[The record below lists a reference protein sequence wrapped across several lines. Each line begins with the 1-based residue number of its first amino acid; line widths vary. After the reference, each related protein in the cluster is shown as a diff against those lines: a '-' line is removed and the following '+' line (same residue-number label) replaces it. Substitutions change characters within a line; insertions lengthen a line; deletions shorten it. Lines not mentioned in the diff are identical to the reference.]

1 MDTYLFT
8 VLYLF
13 VFLLT
18 SQVKAQQQYFRVLP
32 RDLKV
37 QEGGEA
43 MLECEVANLAGQVQW
58 TKDGF
63 ALGFLSVIPGFPRY
77 SVIGDRRH
85 GVYNLRVSNASL
97 EDDAEYQC
105 QVGPAR
111 LQKAIRANARLN
123 VISPPSSV
131 EILDHTHNSKIEIKE
146 NQEFNLEC
154 RVRNAKPAAKIVWY
168 RGNVE
173 INIPNREDQTIEVPG
188 KNGDK
193 RVTRYDTHSR
203 IALKPTAEDD
213 FAEYTCEARHEA
225 LSQDIPMR
233 TTVQLSVLYPPALP
247 YIEGYVEGETIRR
260 GQTVELVCR
269 CRGGNPPAQ
278 LIWYKNGEQIRMAY
292 RTAGRLSEN
301 VYTFTADASDN
312 KAKYKCEASN
322 VMSKTSLK
330 AEVEMRVLF
339 SPAHVTI
346 SGPTE
351 ARVGDP
357 VPLTC
362 TTANSNP
369 PAEIKWMVAGR
380 QVRNATSRTVISPE
394 GGWITTSNI
403 TAVVEPNRRSL
414 VVICHGV
421 NMQLTENV
429 VSTHTINVLYPPSQ
443 PFIHGFTEGSHIPS
457 GTVQKIS
464 CTSSGGNPLATITWY
479 KNDKKIHSTVRTT
492 DKSVTAEMTILT
504 NVTDNEARYRCEAAN
519 SATEI
524 PLFETITMSVY
535 FPPDHV
541 KIHQEPEE
549 LKPNEEA
556 TLICDSSSSHPP
568 ATLSWWREGI
578 PVVGLNNTTKPGLH
592 GGTISTIEMK
602 INVTEQMNGIVYT
615 CQANNVVL
623 QRSVH
628 DAITLQVLYKPV
640 FDPNNEDAVTGIE
653 NEPLIISLKADGNPQ
668 NIVYT
673 WTKDGLPITQQSS
686 SNGVERIVSDG
697 SIMNITRLSR
707 NDAGT
712 YTCEAL
718 NSQGS
723 NVAIVN
729 VTVQYPASI
738 IQTSGNVIA
747 NPKED
752 ATLSC
757 TADGNPLADDTIT
770 WKRDDFPEFAA
781 RTSVM
786 YDKNGTSYLRISG
799 VTRED
804 LGNFACVVN
813 NGVGNSTF
821 KEVMLIVK
829 HKPEIDGQPLFLK
842 FASDAGDTGKLI
854 CRSQASPLARYTW
867 ARNGAPINSNTSG
880 KYYSTYRQIDQLVSE
895 STLYITHVTSAD
907 YGSYECVARNELG
920 FATKSPRLE
929 VTSAPDTP
937 TLLTVLN
944 VTHDSVT
951 LGWTPGFDGGMR
963 ASYRI
968 RYRKVDDEGY
978 KYEDVVGSNVTNHVV
993 KNLDINTQYI
1003 FSIMASNKLGNSKF
1017 MPDLLSAKT
1026 SVFVGDGVEKV
1037 IPDDLL
1043 EKQDLPR
1050 IVIISVSV
1058 IGVILLFI
1066 NIALVTGCMLKRRA
1080 KRMREQNN
1088 QTSKSATIEMYAPS
1102 SYNDTV
1108 TGETLS
1114 SVSEK
1119 SETYS
1124 NEEGNNEYMDDNRK
1138 PTSNSYLI
1146 EHQPDYPGA
1155 YPTYEMQMPAQTGIN
1170 MAHKTHTLPHPHH
1183 HHHHLAHD
1191 QRPRA
1196 RDDQSLGYHGGMS
1209 GKSSYVSAPSP
1220 APPADGSYYNMSD
1233 RYLSYP
1239 PPLDFQNPPPIP
1251 AHPHLTHMHTPITPP
1266 LPANGSLVRHP
1277 RAVPPPDVLHN
1288 TSQNS
1293 QILQAQ
1299 SLSQKREL
1307 TSFGNGYGVN
1317 EQEGH
1322 LV

>member
-1 MDTYLFT
+1 MDII
-8 VLYLF
+8 F
-13 VFLLT
+13 VTLWLLT
-18 SQVKAQQQYFRVLP
+18 AVVCSGGQQQYFRIQP
-32 RDLKV
+32 HDQKV

-43 MLECEVANLAGQVQW
+43 MLECVVGNGAGQVQW

-63 ALGFLSVIPGFPRY
+63 ALGFSNVIPGFPRY
-77 SVIGDRRH
+77 SVIGDRRL
-85 GVYNLRVSNASL
+85 GEYNLRISNASL

-111 LQKAIRANARLN
+111 LHKAIRANARLS
-123 VISPPSSV
+123 VISPPSTV
-131 EILDHTHNSKIEIKE
+131 EIIDHRHNSKIEIKE
-146 NQEFNLEC
+146 NQEFHLEC

-173 INIPNREDQTIEVPG
+173 MNIHREDQIIEVPG
-188 KNGDK
+188 KNNDK

-203 IALKPTAEDD
+203 ISLKPTAEDD
-213 FAEYTCEARHEA
+213 YAEYTCEARHEA
-225 LSQDIPMR
+225 LSNDIPMR
-233 TTVQLSVLYPPALP
+233 STVQLSVLYPPGLP
-247 YIEGYVEGETIRR
+247 YIEGYTEGETIRK

-269 CRGGNPPAQ
+269 SRGGNPPAQ

-292 RTAGRLSEN
+292 RTAGRVSEN

-312 KAKYKCEASN
+312 KARYKCEASN
-322 VMSKTSLK
+322 IMSKSPLK
-330 AEVEMRVLF
+330 AEIDMTVLF
-339 SPAHVTI
+339 PPAHVTI

-362 TTANSNP
+362 TTSNSNP

-380 QVRNATSRTVISPE
+380 QVRNATARTIVSPE

-403 TAVVEPNRRSL
+403 TAVVEPNRKSL

-429 VSTHTINVLYPPSQ
+429 ISTHTINVLYPPGK
-443 PFIHGFTEGSHIPS
+443 PFIHGYTGGAHIPA

-464 CTSSGGNPLATITWY
+464 CTSSGGNPLATLTWY
-479 KNDKKIHSTVRTT
+479 KNDKKIHSTTKST
-492 DKSVTAEMTILT
+492 DKSVSSEITILT

-524 PLFETITMSVY
+524 PFFETITMSVY

-541 KIHQEPEE
+541 KISKQPQD

-556 TLICDSSSSHPP
+556 TLICDSSSSNPP
-568 ATLSWWREGI
+568 AKLAWWREGI
-578 PVVGLNNTTKPGLH
+578 PVPGLFNSTKPGLH
-592 GGTISTIEMK
+592 GGTVSSIELKLNIS
-602 INVTEQMNGIVYT
+602 EQLNGIVYT
-615 CQANNVVL
+615 CSARNEAL
-623 QRSVH
+623 ERSVH
-628 DAITLQVLYKPV
+628 DAITLEVLYKPV
-640 FDPNNEDAVTGIE
+640 FDKSNEDAVTGIE
-653 NEPLIISLKADGNPQ
+653 NEPLIITLKADGNPG
-668 NIVYT
+668 NIAYT
-673 WTKDGLPITQQSS
+673 WSKDGLPIIQSS
-686 SNGVERIVSDG
+686 SSSGMERIVSDG
-697 SIMNITRLSR
+697 PVLNITQLSR
-707 NDAGT
+707 HDAGL
-712 YTCEAL
+712 YSCEAS

-723 NVAIVN
+723 SVTNVNI
-729 VTVQYPASI
+729 TVQYPASVI
-738 IQTSGNVIA
+738 ATSENVIV

-757 TADGNPLADDTIT
+757 TADGNPLSDDTIV
-770 WKRDDFPEFAA
+770 WKRDDFPEFDA

-786 YDKNGTSYLRISG
+786 YDKNGTSYLRITS
-799 VTRED
+799 VTRDD
-804 LGNFACVVN
+804 LGKFQCVVN
-813 NGVGNSTF
+813 NGVGNVTV
-821 KEVMLIVK
+821 KDVMLIVK
-829 HKPEIDGQPLFLK
+829 HKPEIDEQPTLLK

-854 CRSQASPLARYTW
+854 CRSQASPLARYSW
-867 ARNGAPINSNTSG
+867 ARSGSPITANTTG
-880 KYYSTYRQIDQLVSE
+880 KYYTTYRQVDSLISE

-920 FATKSPRLE
+920 FSTISPRLE

-944 VTHDSVT
+944 VTHNSVL
-951 LGWTPGFDGGMR
+951 LGWTPGFDGGMT
-963 ASYRI
+963 STYRI
-968 RYRKVDDEGY
+968 RYRLIDDDTY
-978 KYEDVVGSNVTNHVV
+978 KYEDVPGNGTTYVV
-993 KNLDINTQYI
+993 KGLDVNTQYI
-1003 FSIMASNKLGNSKF
+1003 FSIMAMNKLGSSKF
-1017 MPDLLSAKT
+1017 MPDLLSARTSSKAPPSYSSPSLDEKNFKDFPGFLIIVGTIVGTLLILMNVLLIGCCLHRKT
-1026 SVFVGDGVEKV
+1026 K
-1037 IPDDLL
+1037 
-1043 EKQDLPR
+1043 KR
-1050 IVIISVSV
+1050 
-1058 IGVILLFI
+1058 
-1066 NIALVTGCMLKRRA
+1066 VT
-1080 KRMREQNN
+1080 EQNN

-1124 NEEGNNEYMDDNRK
+1124 NEGSHNDYVDDSRK
-1138 PTSNSYLI
+1138 LPPTNSYI
-1146 EHQPDYPGA
+1146 MDHHNPMAGDYQGA
-1155 YPTYEMQMPAQTGIN
+1155 YQVYEMQVPMGGVS

-1183 HHHHLAHD
+1183 HHHHPMHD

-1196 RDDQSLGYHGGMS
+1196 RDDQSLGYHGSMS
-1209 GKSSYVSAPSP
+1209 AKSSYVSAPSP

-1239 PPLDFQNPPPIP
+1239 PPLDFQNPPPVP
-1251 AHPHLTHMHTPITPP
+1251 AHPHLGQTVTPATPP
-1266 LPANGSLVRHP
+1266 LPSNGSLLRHQ
-1277 RAVPPPDVLHN
+1277 RIVPPPDVLHN
-1288 TSQNS
+1288 TSQNP

-1299 SLSQKREL
+1299 NLTQKREL

>member
-1 MDTYLFT
+1 MLDTKF
-8 VLYLF
+8 
-13 VFLLT
+13 
-18 SQVKAQQQYFRVLP
+18 QIHR
-32 RDLKV
+32 
-37 QEGGEA
+37 
-43 MLECEVANLAGQVQW
+43 
-58 TKDGF
+58 
-63 ALGFLSVIPGFPRY
+63 RY
-77 SVIGDRRH
+77 SCSSSSDVI
-85 GVYNLRVSNASL
+85 A
-97 EDDAEYQC
+97 
-105 QVGPAR
+105 
-111 LQKAIRANARLN
+111 
-123 VISPPSSV
+123 PPSSV
-131 EILDHTHNSKIEIKE
+131 EILDHKHNSKIEIKE
-146 NQEFNLEC
+146 NQEFHLEC
-154 RVRNAKPAAKIVWY
+154 RVKNAKPAAKIVWY

-173 INIPNREDQTIEVPG
+173 INIPNREDQTVEVPA

-193 RVTRYDTHSR
+193 RITRYDTHSR
-203 IALKPTAEDD
+203 ISLKPTAEDD
-213 FAEYTCEARHEA
+213 YAEYTCEARHEG

-233 TTVQLSVLYPPALP
+233 ATVQLSVLYPPGLP
-247 YIEGYVEGETIRR
+247 YIEGYTEGETIRR

-269 CRGGNPPAQ
+269 SRGGNPPAQ

-292 RTAGRLSEN
+292 RTAGRVSEN

-312 KAKYKCEASN
+312 KARYKCEASN
-322 VMSKTSLK
+322 IMSKQPLK
-330 AEVEMRVLF
+330 AEIDLTVLF
-339 SPAHVTI
+339 SPSHVTI

-380 QVRNATSRTVISPE
+380 QVRNATSRTIVSPE

-403 TAVVEPNRRSL
+403 TAVVEPNK
-414 VVICHGV
+414 H
-421 NMQLTENV
+421 
-429 VSTHTINVLYPPSQ
+429 PPSQ
-443 PFIHGFTEGSHIPS
+443 PFIHGYTEDSHMPA

-479 KNDKKIHSTVRTT
+479 KNDKKIHSTVKST
-492 DKSVTAEMTILT
+492 DKSVTAEITILT
-504 NVTDNEARYRCEAAN
+504 NVTDNQARYRCEAAN

-524 PLFETITMSVY
+524 PLFETITMI
-535 FPPDHV
+535 PPEHLN
-541 KIHQEPEE
+541 IRQEPKE

-556 TLICDSSSSHPP
+556 TLTCDSSSSNPP
-568 ATLSWWREGI
+568 AKLSWWREGI
-578 PVVGLNNTTKPGLH
+578 PVQGLINTTKPGLH
-592 GGTISTIEMK
+592 GGTVSSIEMK
-602 INVTEQMNGIVYT
+602 INVTEEMNGIVYT
-615 CQANNVVL
+615 CQANNEAL

-628 DAITLQVLYKPV
+628 DSVTLQVVYKPT
-640 FDPNNEDAVTGIE
+640 FDPNYEETITGIE
-653 NEPLIISLKADGNPQ
+653 NEPLIISLKADGNPA
-668 NIVYT
+668 NIAYT
-673 WTKDGLPITQQSS
+673 WTKDGLPITQAGSAT
-686 SNGVERIVSDG
+686 GIERIVSDG
-697 SIMNITRLSR
+697 PILNITKLIRH
-707 NDAGT
+707 DAGT

-718 NSQGS
+718 NSQD
-723 NVAIVN
+723 
-729 VTVQYPASI
+729 PASI
-738 IQTSGNVIA
+738 VQVSENVIV

-757 TADGNPLADDTIT
+757 TCDGNPLADDTIT
-770 WKRDDFPEFAA
+770 WKKSDMRDFDV
-781 RTSVM
+781 RTSTT

-804 LGNFACVVN
+804 LGVFKCIVN
-813 NGVGNSTF
+813 NGIGNATS
-821 KEVMLIVK
+821 KDVMLIVK
-829 HKPEIDGQPLFLK
+829 HKPEIDEQPIFMK
-842 FASDAGDTGKLI
+842 FASDGGDTGKLI

-867 ARNGAPINSNTSG
+867 ARNGSPITANTTG
-880 KYYSTYRQIDQLVSE
+880 KYYTTFKQINQLSSE
-895 STLYITHVTSAD
+895 STLFITHVTSAD

-920 FATKSPRLE
+920 FSTISPRLE
-929 VTSAPDTP
+929 VTSTPDTP
-937 TLLTVLN
+937 VLLTVLN

-951 LGWTPGFDGGMR
+951 LGWTPGFDGGLKP
-963 ASYRI
+963 SYRI
-968 RYRKVDDEGY
+968 RYRKVDEDSY
-978 KYEDVVGSNVTNHVV
+978 KYEDVSESNETTHTV
-993 KNLDINTQYI
+993 KGLEINMQYV

-1026 SVFVGDGVEKV
+1026 AMYIGGDVEAV
-1037 IPDDLL
+1037 IPDIQQ
-1043 EKQDLPR
+1043 KQDLPR

-1066 NIALVTGCMLKRRA
+1066 NIGLVAGCMLKRKA
-1080 KRMREQNN
+1080 KRIREQNN

-1108 TGETLS
+1108 TGGETLS

-1124 NEEGNNEYMDDNRK
+1124 NEGSNNDYVDEGRK
-1138 PTSNSYLI
+1138 PAPNSYI
-1146 EHQPDYPGA
+1146 MDHQHDYQGS
-1155 YPTYEMQMPAQTGIN
+1155 YPVYEMQMPMQTGVV
-1170 MAHKTHTLPHPHH
+1170 MAHKTQTLPHPHH
-1183 HHHHLAHD
+1183 HHQPMHD

-1251 AHPHLTHMHTPITPP
+1251 AHPHMGHTHTPITPP
-1266 LPANGSLVRHP
+1266 LPSNGSLLRHQ
-1277 RAVPPPDVLHN
+1277 RGLVPPPDVLHN
-1288 TSQNS
+1288 TSQNT

-1299 SLSQKREL
+1299 TLAQKREL